1 MYCALQAPGTVHSKR
16 RGEKMRFSITMAKE
30 AGPGAP
36 IVLRG
41 SYIENIKRAA
51 QMGYDAVEIHVND
64 PDTLDVEGILKACEE
79 NEIDVSTLGT
89 GMGYVIDHLSF
100 TDDDKLVR
108 EKAVERI
115 KNHIDVAEKF
125 KAKVIIG
132 SMRGSIH
139 DIKDYI
145 KYENY
150 ALDCTK
156 KVLEYAEKK
165 EVIVLMEA
173 INRYE
178 TNFINNVD
186 QGIEFI
192 DRVNS
197 PYLKLHLDTFHMNI
211 EEADIYKSMEKAGDI
226 LGHFHFA
233 DSNRRAPGWG
243 HMNFKKIMESLK
255 KIQYTGDI
263 AFECL
268 SLPNPEEA
276 AQKAIEHIKSIM

>member
-1 MYCALQAPGTVHSKR
+1 
-16 RGEKMRFSITMAKE
+16 MRFSITMAKE

-132 SMRGSIH
+132 SMREIG
-139 DIKDYI
+139 
-145 KYENY
+145 
-150 ALDCTK
+150 
-156 KVLEYAEKK
+156 
-165 EVIVLMEA
+165 
-173 INRYE
+173 
-178 TNFINNVD
+178 
-186 QGIEFI
+186 
-192 DRVNS
+192 
-197 PYLKLHLDTFHMNI
+197 
-211 EEADIYKSMEKAGDI
+211 
-226 LGHFHFA
+226 
-233 DSNRRAPGWG
+233 RA
-243 HMNFKKIMESLK
+243 HV
-255 KIQYTGDI
+255 
-263 AFECL
+263 
-268 SLPNPEEA
+268 
-276 AQKAIEHIKSIM
+276 